1 MRQMTASGKLRR
13 LSIASGFVLLEVLS
27 ATLRFHPVAAGSRKP
42 PAHHWPDGTVAIGFE
57 NLDGIIVF
65 RGIVRGTDGRDSSGW
80 FVLDSGAGYLALDAP
95 LAARLGISSGT
106 GEGPIGISDT
116 PLPRIVIGSLT
127 IDQTSPVLTFDAE
140 IVRRAADRPI
150 LGLVGQRLFRD
161 RVVYIDY
168 QAESLALVPAVR
180 SDSVGPIARGGTP
193 GGAGGLL
200 SKQAIPIPF
209 RLADDGKALVA
220 VRITTR
226 PRGVRTSWL
235 TFALDTGASKCVL
248 FEDMAD
254 SLADS
259 DRWGPTLE
267 GLVAPTLVGKAST
280 RLARAGRMEVA
291 ASPPG
296 SESAEAEAVD
306 IAILSSPLA
315 RDLARIAG
323 EPVHGLLGYSFL
335 RHFRVACDY
344 PNRTLWLDPLRN
356 FQDDR
361 PYEHSHAGLQ
371 LERDEDRAVVVA
383 VARGSPGDRSGIRPG
398 DELVAVDGRPARG
411 ILVSRLVQLME
422 GRPGSRLTLTIRRN
436 DTEKTYHLRRRRL
449 L

>member
-1 MRQMTASGKLRR
+1 M
-13 LSIASGFVLLEVLS
+13 SIATGLVLLVALS
-27 ATLRFHPVAAGSRKP
+27 ATLWFLPAAAGSRTP
-42 PAHHWPDGTVAIGFE
+42 PVYHWPDGTVAIGFD

-95 LAARLGISSGT
+95 LAARLGIGSGA
-106 GEGPIGISDT
+106 GEGPIGISET

-150 LGLVGQRLFRD
+150 LGLVGQRLVRD

-168 QAESLALVPAVR
+168 QAESLALVPSVR
-180 SDSVGPIARGGTP
+180 SDSVGPIAPGGAP
-193 GGAGGLL
+193 GGAGGPL
-200 SKQAIPIPF
+200 SKQAIAIPF
-209 RLADDGKALVA
+209 RLADDGKVLIA
-220 VRITTR
+220 VRLTTR
-226 PRGVRTSWL
+226 PRGTPTPWL

-254 SLADS
+254 GLGRR
-259 DRWGPTLE
+259 DRWGATLE

-280 RLARAGRMEVA
+280 RLARAFRMEVA
-291 ASPPG
+291 SIPPG
-296 SESAEAEAVD
+296 GESAEAEAVD
-306 IAILSSPLA
+306 IAILTSPLA

-344 PNRTLWLDPLRN
+344 PNRTLWLDPVRD
-356 FQDDR
+356 FRDDR
-361 PYEHSHAGLQ
+361 PWEHSHAGLQ
-371 LERDEDRAVVVA
+371 LERDGDRAVVVA

-398 DELVAVDGRPARG
+398 DELVAVDGRSARG

-422 GRPGSRLTLTIRRN
+422 GRPGSRLKLTIRRDN
-436 DTEKTYHLRRRRL
+436 AETTYHLRRRQL